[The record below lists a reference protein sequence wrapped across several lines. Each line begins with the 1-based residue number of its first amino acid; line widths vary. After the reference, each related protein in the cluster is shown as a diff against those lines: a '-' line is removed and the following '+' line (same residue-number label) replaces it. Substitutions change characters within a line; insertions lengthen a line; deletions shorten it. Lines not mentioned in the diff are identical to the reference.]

1 MLVDCLK
8 KRVQPQSLPAFPAV
22 ISTGTQTRSTAS
34 LSFFCSA
41 LQSKPFLHD
50 EAYTSLRRTETM
62 ARSPV
67 LNRHSKIS
75 APSSTTKLVF
85 RLNNIDLSM
94 VYTFSMLLLMVRHTM
109 IDNSQVLDFEATRF
123 SAAPC
128 LISMTNTCPALVID
142 SLSLRYMT
150 RASPPTDW
158 GDIRKRPTSYFI
170 ICGLRSS

>member
-1 MLVDCLK
+1 MPPIVYSNSPLVL
-8 KRVQPQSLPAFPAV
+8 QP
-22 ISTGTQTRSTAS
+22 TACKS
-34 LSFFCSA
+34 GLLCSA
-41 LQSKPFLHD
+41 EQKND
-50 EAYTSLRRTETM
+50 NEAYTAYRVSIVLCHFFCRAGCRTETM

-75 APSSTTKLVF
+75 ARSSTTKLVF

-94 VYTFSMLLLMVRHTM
+94 VYTFSMLLLMVRHTI